1 MACDEHQIGNLKT
14 ENQLGRISLQADLD
28 ITHDQAG
35 PASARDQIILIDG
48 IVRAPGGEKLLKKL
62 PAPVVRR
69 RGIRLNP
76 GS

>member
-14 ENQLGRISLQADLD
+14 GNRLGRISLQSDLD
-28 ITHDQAG
+28 ITNDQAG
-35 PASARDQIILIDG
+35 AASARDQIILIVG
-48 IVRAPGGEKLLKKL
+48 IVRAPGGEKLLEKL